1 VPANIQ
7 QYQFTSIKVIRY
19 RLTIETAT
27 AVEDYKVYAN
37 MHNKNKILQKNE
49 NCKSTL
55 HFQSYLMSNK

>member
-7 QYQFTSIKVIRY
+7 QYQFTSIKVNRY

-37 MHNKNKILQKNE
+37 MQNKNKILQKNE

>member
-7 QYQFTSIKVIRY
+7 QYQFTSIKVNRY

-37 MHNKNKILQKNE
+37 MHNKNEILQKMKTANPLFT
-49 NCKSTL
+49 S
-55 HFQSYLMSNK
+55 SPI

>member
-7 QYQFTSIKVIRY
+7 QYQFTSIKVNRY

-37 MHNKNKILQKNE
+37 MHNKNKILPKN
-49 NCKSTL
+49 
-55 HFQSYLMSNK
+55 